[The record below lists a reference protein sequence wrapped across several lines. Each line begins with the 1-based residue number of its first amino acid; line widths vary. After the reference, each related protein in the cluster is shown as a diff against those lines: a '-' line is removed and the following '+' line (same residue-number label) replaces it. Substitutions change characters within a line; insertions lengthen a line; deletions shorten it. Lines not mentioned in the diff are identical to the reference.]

1 MTAGKIALVKGEGTL
16 PPLTHKDCSLVVRAA
31 FLPCLKPPPC
41 AVTQLV
47 GWFDPETR
55 QPSLIEQIDGDN
67 RKTLLWRQHADS
79 AMVTDMF
86 SSPWCVSFS
95 CCAVLPT
102 PLPVPPPLPVP
113 IGVRTLQVALADAH
127 GKVWHDGY
135 LAHYSDGGDVLS
147 LVSTPGEARLYVPQ
161 TPITQRGI
169 ELAAVA
175 LPQPAHY
182 LRLCLRAQLAAFC
195 RQHEGKLTLALDDTS
210 LPAMICVVLLS
221 SLRAIAVNAPQFTPA
236 WTRLLQNL
244 GVLTGQ
250 NEAMLAVS
258 ALSQLVPAAAAR
270 QIAQDINSQAA
281 IIPAKVMRQV

>member
-1 MTAGKIALVKGEGTL
+1 M
-16 PPLTHKDCSLVVRAA
+16 
-31 FLPCLKPPPC
+31 
-41 AVTQLV
+41 

-55 QPSLIEQIDGDN
+55 QPSLIEQIDGN
-67 RKTLLWRQHADS
+67 YRKTLVWQQHAGS
-79 AMVTDMF
+79 AMATDV
-86 SSPWCVSFS
+86 SAYPGRLSFS
-95 CCAVLPT
+95 CYPVLPT
-102 PLPVPPPLPVP
+102 TSSVPPPLPVP
-113 IGVRTLQVALADAH
+113 TGIRTLQVALAGVH

-135 LAHYSDGGDVLS
+135 LAHYSDEGDILS

-161 TPITQRGI
+161 TSSTQQGI
-169 ELAAVA
+169 NPAAVT

-221 SLRAIAVNAPQFTPA
+221 SLRDIVVSASQFTPA

-250 NEAMLAVS
+250 DEATLAVS
-258 ALSQLVPAAAAR
+258 TLSQLVPAAAVKL
-270 QIAQDINSQAA
+270 IAQDINRQAA
-281 IIPAKVMRQV
+281 IIPAKVMREV